1 MTKWSQVRLI
11 REEMNYSSPLNYRE
25 ASPAITEPV
34 RQSPR
39 VWRAGSFALVLDL
52 FEQSLL
58 ASAGSCVSSHHSFR
72 FLFLNRF

>member
-1 MTKWSQVRLI
+1 MVAVRLI

-39 VWRAGSFALVLDL
+39 VWRLPAMAIAGSFALVLDL
-52 FEQSLL
+52 FEQSLRQL
-58 ASAGSCVSSHHSFR
+58 GLTSVFSS
-72 FLFLNRF
+72 